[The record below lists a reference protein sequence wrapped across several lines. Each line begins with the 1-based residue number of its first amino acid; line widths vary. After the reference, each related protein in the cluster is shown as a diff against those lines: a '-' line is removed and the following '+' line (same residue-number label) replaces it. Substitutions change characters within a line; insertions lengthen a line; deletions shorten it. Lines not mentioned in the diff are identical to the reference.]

1 MANLAAR
8 GSSGRME
15 IKLQGVV
22 VREGRE
28 VGVGVGVDGVG
39 VDGGVG
45 GVVVVIGDTFEC
57 MLRYNA

>member
-1 MANLAAR
+1 MANLTAR
-8 GSSGRME
+8 GFSDLME

-22 VREGRE
+22 GREGGRE
-28 VGVGVGVDGVG
+28 GVG

-57 MLRYNA
+57 MLRYIHRSLEF